1 MTPMTALL
9 AFAAW
14 TLLLVVLVLAYR
26 SVRILGGVPAN
37 AWTRGKAT
45 ADPEWVTRLTHAH
58 LNCLE
63 NLPIFAV
70 IVLVAGVEDKTAAI
84 AALAPW
90 VFYARVVQSCVHL
103 VGVNA
108 PLVTVRGTFWIAQVV
123 LFAVMFARL
132 FG

>member
-14 TLLLVVLVLAYR
+14 TLLLVALVLAYR
-26 SVRILGGVPAN
+26 SVRILSGTPAD
-37 AWTRGKAT
+37 AWTRGKPSI
-45 ADPEWVTRLTHAH
+45 DPGFVVRLTHAH

-70 IVLVAGVEDKTAAI
+70 IVLVAGAQDKLPVI
-84 AALAPW
+84 GALAAW

-103 VGVNA
+103 VGVN
-108 PLVTVRGTFWIAQVV
+108 PLLVTVRGTFWIIQIV